1 MVGSVVEANPIIA
14 NQESS
19 RHDVAMRSQCQ
30 PTGPV
35 GIGQAER
42 FPSQAPHEVIL
53 DRCQDY
59 QDTTKQYR
67 CNGSGKSSC
76 FSHAIIES
84 EFIARIYSSPPR
96 HDALKIS
103 W

>member
-30 PTGPV
+30 STGPV

-53 DRCQDY
+53 DKCQDY
-59 QDTTKQYR
+59 QDPSKQYR
-67 CNGSGKSSC
+67 ANGSGKSGC
-76 FSHAIIES
+76 FSHAMSLCSLVSLSTINSQLPTTDES
-84 EFIARIYSSPPR
+84 QV
-96 HDALKIS
+96 
-103 W
+103 